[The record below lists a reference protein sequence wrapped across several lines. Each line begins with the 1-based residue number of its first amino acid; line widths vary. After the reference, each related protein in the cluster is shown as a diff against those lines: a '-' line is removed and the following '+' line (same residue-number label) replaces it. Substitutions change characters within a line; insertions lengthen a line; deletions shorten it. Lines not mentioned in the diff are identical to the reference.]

1 MGSLSELENRTS
13 LNIRL
18 VNGSNINEGR
28 VEVYD
33 GTEWGTICDNGWDIN
48 DVQVVCRQLR
58 LGPAIQAP
66 RQAYFG
72 QGTGPIMLD
81 DVQCSGTETSITDCP
96 NNGMRVHNCGHYE
109 VASVICAVN
118 IRLVDGSNFYEG
130 RVEVYDGTEWGTIC
144 DNGWDI
150 NDAQVVCRQIRLE
163 QAIQA
168 PGQAHFGQGIGPI
181 MVDNVQCS
189 GSETSITDCPNNGMR
204 AHNCGHSEDASVVC
218 VNIRLVNGSNINEG
232 RVEVYDGTEW
242 GTICDDGWEIND
254 AQVVC
259 RQLRLGPATQAP
271 RQAHFGQG
279 TGPIMLD
286 DVQCSGSETSITDC
300 PNNGMRVHN
309 CEHSEDASVICGRID
324 FNLYILFH
332 LVNIRLVNGS
342 NINEGRVEVYDGT
355 EWGTICDDG
364 WDINDVQVVCRQLR
378 LGPAIQ
384 APRQAYFGQGTGP
397 IMLDDVQCSGT
408 ETSITDCPN
417 NGMRVHNCGHYEVAS
432 VICAVNIRLVDGS
445 NFYEGRVEVYDG
457 TEWGTICDNGWDIN
471 DAQVVCRQIRLEQ
484 AIQAPGQAHFGQG
497 IGPIMVDNVQCSGSE
512 TSITDCPN
520 NGMRAHNCGHSEDA
534 SVVCDSRTVITLVN
548 GSNIYEGR
556 VEVYDGTEW
565 GTICDN
571 SWDINDAQVVC
582 RQLRLGPAIQAP
594 RQAHFGQGTGPIM
607 LDDVQCSGS
616 ETSITGCPDNGMR
629 VHECGHSKDAS
640 VICTVNIRLVD
651 GSNIFE
657 GRVEVYDGTEW
668 GTICDDDW
676 DINDAQVVC
685 RQLRLGQAIQAPKRA
700 HFGQGTGPIML
711 DNVQCSG
718 SETFITGCLNRG
730 MRVHNC
736 GHSEDASVICGGKVA
751 TVKRINTEN
760 NNTLRPRHFFN

>member
-1 MGSLSELENRTS
+1 MTLGDKVYYAHHGTELRKKMFVFKVVIILMELSFSSCADVDSNSDIRLVDGSNIYEGRVEVYDGTEWGTICDDDWDNTHTQYKLRIQIHLLQLINIRLVDGSNIYDGRVEVYDGTEWGTICDDDWDINDAQVVCQQLRLGQAIQAPGQAHFGQGTGPIMLDNVRCSGNETSITDCPNNGMRAHNCGHSEDASVVCVNIRLVNGSNINEGRVEVYDGTEWGTICDDGWEINDAQVVCRQLRLGPATQAPRQAHFGQGTGPIMLDDVQCSGSETS
-13 LNIRL
+13 ITDCPNNGMRVHNCEHSEDASVICVNIRL

-309 CEHSEDASVICGRID
+309 CEHSEDASVICGR
-324 FNLYILFH
+324 
-332 LVNIRLVNGS
+332 
-342 NINEGRVEVYDGT
+342 
-355 EWGTICDDG
+355 
-364 WDINDVQVVCRQLR
+364 
-378 LGPAIQ
+378 
-384 APRQAYFGQGTGP
+384 
-397 IMLDDVQCSGT
+397 
-408 ETSITDCPN
+408 
-417 NGMRVHNCGHYEVAS
+417 
-432 VICAVNIRLVDGS
+432 
-445 NFYEGRVEVYDG
+445 
-457 TEWGTICDNGWDIN
+457 
-471 DAQVVCRQIRLEQ
+471 
-484 AIQAPGQAHFGQG
+484 
-497 IGPIMVDNVQCSGSE
+497 
-512 TSITDCPN
+512 
-520 NGMRAHNCGHSEDA
+520 
-534 SVVCDSRTVITLVN
+534 
-548 GSNIYEGR
+548 
-556 VEVYDGTEW
+556 
-565 GTICDN
+565 
-571 SWDINDAQVVC
+571 
-582 RQLRLGPAIQAP
+582 
-594 RQAHFGQGTGPIM
+594 
-607 LDDVQCSGS
+607 
-616 ETSITGCPDNGMR
+616 
-629 VHECGHSKDAS
+629 
-640 VICTVNIRLVD
+640 
-651 GSNIFE
+651 
-657 GRVEVYDGTEW
+657 
-668 GTICDDDW
+668 
-676 DINDAQVVC
+676 
-685 RQLRLGQAIQAPKRA
+685 
-700 HFGQGTGPIML
+700 
-711 DNVQCSG
+711 
-718 SETFITGCLNRG
+718 
-730 MRVHNC
+730 
-736 GHSEDASVICGGKVA
+736 
-751 TVKRINTEN
+751 
-760 NNTLRPRHFFN
+760 